1 MVFTYDTVD
10 SLSQACL
17 KCVLRE
23 KAACGRVGCSSLFSI
38 YLRPETYLTKKLTGE
53 VE

>member
-10 SLSQACL
+10 SLAQACL
-17 KCVLRE
+17 KCALYK
-23 KAACGRVGCSSLFSI
+23 KAACSRLGCSSLFSL

>member
-1 MVFTYDTVD
+1 MVFAYDAVD
-10 SLSQACL
+10 SLSQVCL

-23 KAACGRVGCSSLFSI
+23 KAACRRVGCSWLFSI